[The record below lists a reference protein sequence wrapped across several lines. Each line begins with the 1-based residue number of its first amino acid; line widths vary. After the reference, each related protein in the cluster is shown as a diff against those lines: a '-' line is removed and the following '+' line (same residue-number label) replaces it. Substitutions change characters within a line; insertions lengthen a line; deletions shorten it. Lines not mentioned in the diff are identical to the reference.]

1 MSGRRSRNKGA
12 RVERGIVR
20 ASVSGIGS
28 RRKGKIGKKI
38 MQKLTSIKA
47 IVPYLIFLSN
57 LSAPRYGAPSTGNN
71 SANAGAQE
79 IRPRG
84 DLAGDSRK
92 AAT

>member
-47 IVPYLIFLSN
+47 IVPYLN
-57 LSAPRYGAPSTGNN
+57 LLIELIGPPVRGAVNWQQLGERRRARNPPPRRFSW
-71 SANAGAQE
+71 
-79 IRPRG
+79 
-84 DLAGDSRK
+84 
-92 AAT
+92 